1 MKNGYKK
8 NYHLERK
15 FREYRD
21 LRDMLRDAA
30 AKYGE
35 KTAFVTKVKD
45 EEKKIGYINTSYIK
59 MLDDVNCLGTA
70 LWERG
75 FSGERI
81 AMIGENSY
89 NWVLS
94 FFTAGC
100 GLGVVVPLDKALPA
114 DELDSLIKRSS
125 SSLVFCDKKH
135 YKMIKEIALNPERG
149 VRLIVG
155 LDFDPEEGVSILALL
170 DEGRKLLDAGDTRFT
185 EAEIDREALS
195 YLLFTSGTTNRS
207 KAVMLSQKNLM
218 SVNYYM
224 NCEEL
229 FFPDDVCMLILPLHH
244 IYGMGGTLVFISQG
258 LKCVFCDGLKYI
270 VNNMKEY
277 GVTCMMTVPLLL
289 ENVYKKICKGIE
301 KQGKTETVKKA
312 LAVCDAADRVG
323 INLRPL
329 LFKTIHEQLGGHMR
343 FFINGAA
350 ALDPVV
356 SKGLNDLGILT
367 VQGYG
372 LTEVSPTIAS
382 ETYRYIKPGSVGKV
396 LPHVE
401 ARIDDPDENGIGEL
415 VVKGDNVMLG
425 YYDDPEA
432 TAEVLSDGWFR
443 TGDLARF
450 DEDGYL
456 WITGRK
462 KNVIVMKNGKN
473 VFPEE
478 IENLVNNL
486 PYIDES
492 MVFIGEKQNDVVLWI
507 KAVYSREYLKEAG
520 MTAEELEKLFEKDL
534 AAINEGMPAYK
545 MIKHYLFSERPTVK
559 TTTQKTKR
567 NVEME
572 EIRKEL
578 AEKGIEL

>member
-1 MKNGYKK
+1 MKNGYKRD
-8 NYHLERK
+8 YHLEER
-15 FREYRD
+15 FHEYTD
-21 LRDMLRDAA
+21 LRAMLTDAA
-30 AKYGE
+30 EKYGDR
-35 KTAFVTKVKD
+35 TAFVTKVRD
-45 EEKKIGYINTSYIK
+45 AERNIGYVNTSYK
-59 MLDDVNCLGTA
+59 GMLEDVRCLGTA

-75 FSGERI
+75 FSGARI

-89 NWVLS
+89 HWILS
-94 FFTAGC
+94 YFTAGC
-100 GLGVVVPLDKALPA
+100 GLGVVVPLDKALPEE
-114 DELDSLIKRSS
+114 ELDSLIKRSDT
-125 SSLVFCDKKH
+125 SLVFCDKKH
-135 YKMIKEIALNPERG
+135 YKIISSIAEKEDRSI
-149 VRLIVG
+149 RLIVG
-155 LDFDPEEGVSILALL
+155 LDFDPEGGVSILELM
-170 DEGRKLLDAGDTRFT
+170 DEGRKLLEGGDTRFT
-185 EAEIDREALS
+185 DVEIDRDAMS
-195 YLLFTSGTTNRS
+195 FLLFTSGTTQAS
-207 KAVMLSQKNLM
+207 KAVMLSQRNVM

-229 FFPDDVCMLILPLHH
+229 FFPEDVCMLILPLHH
-244 IYGMGGTLVFISQG
+244 IYGMGGVLVFVSQG

-301 KQGKTETVKKA
+301 KQGKTETVRKA
-312 LAVCDAADRVG
+312 LAVCDAADKIG

-329 LFKTIHEQLGGHMR
+329 FFKSIHEQLGGHMR

-372 LTEVSPTIAS
+372 LTESSPTIAS

-396 LPHVE
+396 MPHVE
-401 ARIDDPDENGIGEL
+401 ARIDEPNEEGIGEL
-415 VVKGDNVMLG
+415 VVRGDNVMLG
-425 YYDDPEA
+425 YYDDQAA
-432 TAEVLSDGWFR
+432 TDEVLIDGWLH
-443 TGDLARF
+443 TGDLARL
-450 DEDGYL
+450 DEDGYV
-456 WITGRK
+456 WISGRK

-492 MVFIGEKQNDVVLWI
+492 MVFVGEKQNDVVLWV
-507 KAVYSREYLKEAG
+507 KAVYSKEYLKETG
-520 MTAEELEKLFEKDL
+520 MTAEELEQVFARDLEK
-534 AAINEGMPAYK
+534 INDGMPAYK
-545 MIKHYLFSERPTVK
+545 MIKHFLFSDRPTVK
-559 TTTQKTKR
+559 TTTQKTNR
-567 NVEME
+567 NLEMA

-578 AEKGIEL
+578 EEKGIEL

>member
-1 MKNGYKK
+1 MKNGYRK

-15 FREYRD
+15 FHEYTD
-21 LRDMLRDAA
+21 LRDMLRDCA
-30 AKYGE
+30 AKYGD
-35 KTAFVTKVKD
+35 KTAFVTKVRD
-45 EEKKIGYINTSYIK
+45 EEKKIGYVNTSYRA

-70 LWERG
+70 LWNRG
-75 FSGERI
+75 FGGARI
-81 AMIGENSY
+81 AMIGEGSY
-89 NWVLS
+89 RWILS
-94 FFTAGC
+94 YFTAGC
-100 GLGVVVPLDKALPA
+100 GLGVAVPLDKALPE
-114 DELDSLIKRSS
+114 DELDSLIKRSGAT
-125 SSLVFCDKKH
+125 LIFCDRKFC
-135 YKMIKEIALNPERG
+135 KMVSSIAAREDRDLKL
-149 VRLIVG
+149 VVG
-155 LDFDPEEGVSILALL
+155 LDFVPEDGVSILDLL
-170 DEGRKLLDAGDTRFT
+170 DEGRKLLEGGDDRFT
-185 EAEIDREALS
+185 SVEIDRDAMS
-195 YLLFTSGTTNRS
+195 YLLFTSGTTQKS
-207 KAVMLSQKNLM
+207 KAVMLSQRNLM

-244 IYGMGGTLVFISQG
+244 IYGMGGTLVFVSQG

-270 VNNMKEY
+270 VANMKEY

-289 ENVYKKICKGIE
+289 ENVYKKIMKGIE
-301 KQGKTETVKKA
+301 KQGKLETVKKA
-312 LAVCDAADRVG
+312 VSVCDKADKLG
-323 INLRPL
+323 INLRPK
-329 LFKTIHEQLGGHMR
+329 LFKAIHEQLGGKLR

-382 ETYRYIKPGSVGKV
+382 ETYRYLRPGSVGRL
-396 LPHVE
+396 LPHME
-401 ARIDDPDENGIGEL
+401 ARIEDPDEQGIGEL

-425 YYDDPEA
+425 YYDDPEG
-432 TAEVLSDGWFR
+432 TAEVLKDGWFH

-478 IENLVNNL
+478 IENLVNLL

-492 MVFIGEKQNDVVLWI
+492 MVFTGEKQNDLVLWV
-507 KAVYSREYLKEAG
+507 KAVYSKEYLREEG
-520 MTAEELEKLFEKDL
+520 ITAEELEKRFEDDL
-534 AAINEGMPAYK
+534 EKINAEMPAYK
-545 MIKHYLFSERPTVK
+545 MIKHYLLSDRPTVK
-559 TTTQKTKR
+559 TTTRKTKR
-567 NVEME
+567 AAEME

-578 AEKGIEL
+578 AERGIEL